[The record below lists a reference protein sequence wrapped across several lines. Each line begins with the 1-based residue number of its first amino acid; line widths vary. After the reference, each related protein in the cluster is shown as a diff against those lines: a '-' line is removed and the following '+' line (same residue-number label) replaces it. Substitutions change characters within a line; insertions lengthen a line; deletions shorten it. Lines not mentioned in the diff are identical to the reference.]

1 MHPDIRPATPADLP
15 EILRLVHELA
25 AYEREPDAVEATEA
39 DFAAALFPAERRPEV
54 RGTSLEG
61 GDPTAFCHVVEADEG
76 NGTPAGGRRV
86 VGMALWFLTFSTW
99 TGQQG
104 IHLEDLYVE
113 PEHRGSGLGKALL
126 VTLAQIA
133 TERGYRRLEWTVLRW
148 NEPAIA
154 FYESLAALPQVEWET
169 YRLDGDALTAV
180 GAPTSAVAR

>member
-1 MHPDIRPATPADLP
+1 
-15 EILRLVHELA
+15 HELA

-39 DFAAALFPAERRPEV
+39 DFAAVLFPAE
-54 RGTSLEG
+54 G
-61 GDPTAFCHVVEADEG
+61 GPTAFCHVVEADEG

-154 FYESLAALPQVEWET
+154 FYESLAALPQ
-169 YRLDGDALTAV
+169 
-180 GAPTSAVAR
+180 